1 MNPNYKP
8 NEKKRKTIS
17 FINEEVT
24 VFVDQRNKT
33 YTQFNDRTL
42 LQFVDDND
50 KRLNTF
56 ILSRDD
62 QDKEGWQANVAM
74 PTVRNKLK
82 KMIAGF
88 ALKIPDMAIKAFGD
102 DGSLN
107 IDRAYVAD
115 NLIKGSYMKNE
126 NPVLENFWEI
136 WEAASKGT
144 VFKYEGY
151 LKSEYKQK
159 FIKSYDIVTGE
170 VESEERTVN
179 AKDECVSVQLPITE
193 LFLRDFSINNIQD
206 QPSIAWVKYMSEDE
220 FTKEFGQYKDSKFVE
235 LGIPNN
241 DVDTTTFF
249 YSLDG
254 KEENGKKLIEVIRYY
269 NQLKDQYI
277 IVANGVLLLDAPLLW
292 RVNGEKQ
299 YPFAKAIW
307 EPFVD
312 KHFAYGNCLPNILM
326 GEYDIFNTLW
336 NSVLDKEYR
345 SLVRPLLVGRANQ
358 DQFDLED
365 EFLDTSTKIYVNDV
379 SQVKPMMTNNV
390 DNSDIMMI
398 QMVARGIEETAP
410 SLPDTLS
417 QKQST
422 AREVVIA
429 EEKLREL
436 KVINQELVADLWRQK
451 YSLRLANIQL
461 NYPQPR
467 KIVNLAGKEELI
479 YRTFLIDNVELEK
492 ATGETGILAIQFRD
506 VKKGERKRVEQDLA
520 VEEEMMKKQG
530 MAYRKMII
538 STNFL
543 DNYLYQIEI
552 ISESL
557 LQPSKAKKQI
567 IMKDK
572 LGIVANLF
580 PEILMANQTEFFKV
594 ALDAYDDKSAS
605 KYVRNYQ
612 IMQQQQQEMA
622 MREAQTTQSQAPKEE
637 KAPKKESP
645 IKQNKEN
652 A

>member
-1 MNPNYKP
+1 MKPIYKP
-8 NEKKRKTIS
+8 SEKKRKVID
-17 FINEEVT
+17 FINSEIT
-24 VFVDQRNKT
+24 IFVEQRNKT

-42 LQFVDDND
+42 LQFIDDND

-56 ILSRDD
+56 TLTRDD
-62 QDKEGWQANVAM
+62 QDKEEWQANVAM
-74 PTVRNKLK
+74 PTIRNKLK

-88 ALKIPDMAIKAFGD
+88 ALKIPDMAIKAFGG

-126 NPVLENFWEI
+126 NPILENFWEI

-170 VESEERTVN
+170 VESEERMVN
-179 AKDECVSVQLPITE
+179 AKDECVSIQLPITE
-193 LFLRDFSINNIQD
+193 VFLRDFQINNVQD
-206 QPSIAWVKYMSEDE
+206 QPSVAWVRYMSKDE
-220 FTKEFGQYKDSKFVE
+220 FTKEFGQYKDAKYVE
-235 LGIPNN
+235 EGIPNN

-254 KEENGKKLIEVIRYY
+254 KEENGKRLIEIVRYY
-269 NQLKDQYI
+269 NQLTDQYI
-277 IVANGVLLLDAPLLW
+277 ITANGVLLLDAPLLW
-292 RVNGEKQ
+292 RINGEKV

-345 SLVRPLLVGRANQ
+345 SLVRPLLVGRVNQ

-365 EFLDTSTKIYVNDV
+365 EFLDTSTKIYVNDI
-379 SQVKPMMTNNV
+379 SQVKPMMTNPV

-398 QMVARGIEETAP
+398 QMVARGIEESAP
-410 SLPDTLS
+410 ALPDTLS
-417 QKQST
+417 NKQST

-436 KVINQELVADLWRQK
+436 KVINQELVSDLWRQK
-451 YSLRLANIQL
+451 YALRLANIQL

-467 KIVNLAGKEELI
+467 KIVNLKGKEEKI
-479 YRTFLIDNVELEK
+479 YRTFLIENVELEK
-492 ATGETGILAIQFRD
+492 DTGETGTLAIQFKD
-506 VKKGERKRVEQDLA
+506 IKKEERKKMEQELA
-520 VEEEMMKKQG
+520 IEEEMMKKQG
-530 MAYRKMII
+530 ISYRKLII

-557 LQPSKAKKQI
+557 LQPSKAKKQT

-572 LGIVANLF
+572 LSVVANLF
-580 PEILMANQTEFFKV
+580 PEIMMANQTDFFAM
-594 ALDAYDDKSAS
+594 ALDAYDDKNAS
-605 KYVRNYQ
+605 KYLRNYKMIQ
-612 IMQQQQQEMA
+612 QAQQQAM
-622 MREAQTTQSQAPKEE
+622 MREGGQGQPTQE
-637 KAPKKESP
+637 KKPEQKKP
-645 IKQNKEN
+645 VTQKEN

>member
-1 MNPNYKP
+1 MKPIYKP
-8 NEKKRKTIS
+8 SEKKRKVID
-17 FINEEVT
+17 FINSEIT
-24 VFVDQRNKT
+24 IFVEQRNKT

-42 LQFVDDND
+42 LQFIDDND

-56 ILSRDD
+56 TLTRDD
-62 QDKEGWQANVAM
+62 QDKEEWQANVAM
-74 PTVRNKLK
+74 PTIRNKLK

-88 ALKIPDMAIKAFGD
+88 ALKIPDMAIKAFGG

-126 NPVLENFWEI
+126 NPILENFWEI

-170 VESEERTVN
+170 VESEERMVN
-179 AKDECVSVQLPITE
+179 AKDECVSIQLPITE
-193 LFLRDFSINNIQD
+193 VFLRDFQINNVQD
-206 QPSIAWVKYMSEDE
+206 QPSVAWVRYMSKDE
-220 FTKEFGQYKDSKFVE
+220 FTKEFGQYKDAKYVE
-235 LGIPNN
+235 EGIPNN

-254 KEENGKKLIEVIRYY
+254 KEENGKRLIEIVRYY
-269 NQLKDQYI
+269 NQLTDQYI
-277 IVANGVLLLDAPLLW
+277 ITANGVLLLDAPLLW
-292 RVNGEKQ
+292 RINGEKV

-345 SLVRPLLVGRANQ
+345 SLVRPLLVGRVNQ

-365 EFLDTSTKIYVNDV
+365 EFLDTSTKIYVNDI
-379 SQVKPMMTNNV
+379 SQVKPMMTNPV

-398 QMVARGIEETAP
+398 QMVARGIEESAP
-410 SLPDTLS
+410 ALPDTLS
-417 QKQST
+417 NKQST

-436 KVINQELVADLWRQK
+436 KVINQELVSDLWRQK
-451 YSLRLANIQL
+451 YALRLANIQL

-467 KIVNLAGKEELI
+467 KIVNLKGKEEKI
-479 YRTFLIDNVELEK
+479 YRTFLIENVELEK
-492 ATGETGILAIQFRD
+492 DTGETGTLAIQFKD
-506 VKKGERKRVEQDLA
+506 IKKEEKKKMEQELA
-520 VEEEMMKKQG
+520 IEEEMMKKQG
-530 MAYRKMII
+530 ISYRKLII

-557 LQPSKAKKQI
+557 LQPSKAKKQT

-572 LGIVANLF
+572 LSVVANLF
-580 PEILMANQTEFFKV
+580 PEIMMANQTDFFAM
-594 ALDAYDDKSAS
+594 ALDAYDDKNAS
-605 KYVRNYQ
+605 KYLRNYKMIQ
-612 IMQQQQQEMA
+612 QAQQQAM
-622 MREAQTTQSQAPKEE
+622 MREGGQGQPTQE
-637 KAPKKESP
+637 KKPEQKKP
-645 IKQNKEN
+645 VTQKEN

>member
-1 MNPNYKP
+1 MKPIYKP
-8 NEKKRKTIS
+8 SEKKRKVID
-17 FINEEVT
+17 FINSEIT
-24 VFVDQRNKT
+24 IFVEQRNKT

-42 LQFVDDND
+42 LQFIDDND

-56 ILSRDD
+56 TLTRDD
-62 QDKEGWQANVAM
+62 QDKEEWQANVAM
-74 PTVRNKLK
+74 PTIRNKLK

-88 ALKIPDMAIKAFGD
+88 ALKIPDMAIKAFGG

-126 NPVLENFWEI
+126 NPILENFWEI

-170 VESEERTVN
+170 VESEERMVN
-179 AKDECVSVQLPITE
+179 AKDECVSIQLPITE
-193 LFLRDFSINNIQD
+193 VFLRDFQINNVQD
-206 QPSIAWVKYMSEDE
+206 QPSVAWVRYMSKDE
-220 FTKEFGQYKDSKFVE
+220 FTKEFGQYKDAKYVE
-235 LGIPNN
+235 EGIPNN

-254 KEENGKKLIEVIRYY
+254 KEENGKRLIEIVRYY
-269 NQLKDQYI
+269 NQLTDQYI
-277 IVANGVLLLDAPLLW
+277 ITANGVLLLDAPLLW
-292 RVNGEKQ
+292 RINGEKV

-345 SLVRPLLVGRANQ
+345 SLVRPLLVGRVNQ

-365 EFLDTSTKIYVNDV
+365 EFLDTSTKIYVNDI
-379 SQVKPMMTNNV
+379 SQVKPMMTNPV

-398 QMVARGIEETAP
+398 QMVARGIEESAP
-410 SLPDTLS
+410 ALPDTLS
-417 QKQST
+417 NKQST

-436 KVINQELVADLWRQK
+436 KVINQELVSDLWRQK
-451 YSLRLANIQL
+451 YALRLANIQL

-467 KIVNLAGKEELI
+467 KIVNLKGKEEKI
-479 YRTFLIDNVELEK
+479 YRTFLIENVELEK
-492 ATGETGILAIQFRD
+492 DTGETGTLAIQFKD
-506 VKKGERKRVEQDLA
+506 IKKEEKKKMEQELA
-520 VEEEMMKKQG
+520 IEEEMMKKQG
-530 MAYRKMII
+530 ISYRKLII

-557 LQPSKAKKQI
+557 LQPSKAKKQT

-572 LGIVANLF
+572 LSVVANLF
-580 PEILMANQTEFFKV
+580 PEIMMANQTDFFAM
-594 ALDAYDDKSAS
+594 ALDAYDDKNAS
-605 KYVRNYQ
+605 KYLRNYQ
-612 IMQQQQQEMA
+612 MQL
-622 MREAQTTQSQAPKEE
+622 
-637 KAPKKESP
+637 KKMLAK
-645 IKQNKEN
+645 I
-652 A
+652 